1 MAELAVFGSGNPAD
15 IEEYFQAGAD
25 RFFIALSGDLKREL
39 HALRAAGRLQDDGR
53 VGVAQLEWVDGATL
67 VESLPRDWRVPCVMS
82 KFFVPHDAGCD
93 VMTIPAAWTEPGD
106 FPEKDVVRALKE
118 RICHVYVPLGAEWA
132 PGDDGYH
139 LGLRELAR
147 ESNEHPEWGQM
158 DETDLR
164 SLASAGSVSI
174 GGGLS
179 PRDFPWLASVV
190 PAATTGLFW
199 ICDDA
204 FAPGKELLPT
214 NVPAPKAHILEMLKL
229 ARMAGFGA

>member
-15 IEEYFQAGAD
+15 VEEYFQAGAD

-118 RICHVYVPLGAEWA
+118 RICHRWTKPTYVA
-132 PGDDGYH
+132 
-139 LGLRELAR
+139 
-147 ESNEHPEWGQM
+147 
-158 DETDLR
+158 
-164 SLASAGSVSI
+164 
-174 GGGLS
+174 
-179 PRDFPWLASVV
+179 WLALVRYPSAEVSR
-190 PAATTGLFW
+190 PETSHGWPLSCQPIRLDCFG
-199 ICDDA
+199 
-204 FAPGKELLPT
+204 FARMLLP
-214 NVPAPKAHILEMLKL
+214 PAKNSFRRTFQRPRRISW
-229 ARMAGFGA
+229 RC